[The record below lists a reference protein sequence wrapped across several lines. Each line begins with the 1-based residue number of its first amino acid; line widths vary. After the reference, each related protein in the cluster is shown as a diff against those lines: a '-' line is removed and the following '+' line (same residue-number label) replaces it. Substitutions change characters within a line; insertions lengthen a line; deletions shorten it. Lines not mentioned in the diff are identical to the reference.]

1 MTRSPSPMTVT
12 IRTENPQPDVLWNAI
27 PDEHAVRVGRFMA
40 AWSLI
45 EFKLEYL
52 IWHFIGIDKRDL
64 RRLTARL
71 DARPKQEVID
81 ELLARRRPTARDA
94 QSWAAA
100 KKLIDDISGRRNLVA
115 HGVWVPY
122 PLGSTGVLQTRRGGI
137 VKDDHGEPIEVVPA
151 RLKPITTDEL
161 DDWIAQ
167 ARAAVRHLNDL
178 IPEQSPE

>member
-1 MTRSPSPMTVT
+1 
-12 IRTENPQPDVLWNAI
+12 
-27 PDEHAVRVGRFMA
+27 
-40 AWSLI
+40 
-45 EFKLEYL
+45 
-52 IWHFIGIDKRDL
+52 
-64 RRLTARL
+64 LTARL

-81 ELLARRRPTARDA
+81 ELLANRRPTPSQV

-100 KKLIDDISGRRNLVA
+100 KTLIAEISGRRNVIA

-137 VKDDHGEPIEVVPA
+137 VKDDRGEPIDVVPA

-167 ARAAVRHLNDL
+167 ACEAVRHLNDL
-178 IPEQSPE
+178 LPEHPSE